1 MRFAILFAA
10 AAAVLVCQPAVA
22 SYPCGIYARI
32 DKVELGPDET
42 KPQWIKIH
50 GDFILVKT
58 SGRLSEP
65 ERGFMYFS
73 LVEGKEDLCRLEWA
87 DLKAMARP
95 GKFDRNCVA
104 FGSAHAER
112 EDKLARDGF
121 SPNVH
126 KGGAGADAAAIPYP
140 LNQGLSRLRTST
152 PEESDR
158 PRGHEFDRNPAVLLN
173 QYLATHPVSQ
183 K

>member
-1 MRFAILFAA
+1 MRFAVLFAS
-10 AAAVLVCQPAVA
+10 AAAVVVCQPAAA

-58 SGRLSEP
+58 SNRLSEP
-65 ERGFMYFS
+65 ERGFMSFS
-73 LVEGKEDLCRLEWA
+73 LVEGKADLCRLEWA
-87 DLKAMARP
+87 DLKAMAKA
-95 GKFDRNCVA
+95 GAFDKNVVA
-104 FGSAHAER
+104 FGSAHAEQN
-112 EDKLARDGF
+112 DKLARDDEN

-126 KGGAGADAAAIPYP
+126 KGGAAATPIPYP
-140 LNQGLSRLRTST
+140 LNQGLSRLRTT
-152 PEESDR
+152 RLEESHR
-158 PRGHEFDRNPAVLLN
+158 EGSPNPAVLLKR
-173 QYLATHPVSQ
+173 YLEAHPGSP

>member
-1 MRFAILFAA
+1 VTRFAILYAA
-10 AAAVLVCQPAVA
+10 AAAALVCQPAAA

-32 DKVELGPDET
+32 DKVEVGPDET

-65 ERGFMYFS
+65 ERGFMVFA
-73 LVEGKEDLCRLEWA
+73 LVEGKEELCRLEWA
-87 DLKAMARP
+87 DLKALAKP
-95 GKFDRNCVA
+95 GAFDRNVVA

-112 EDKLARDGF
+112 EDKLSPDGNR
-121 SPNVH
+121 PAVH
-126 KGGAGADAAAIPYP
+126 RGGADATAIPYP
-140 LNQGLSRLRTST
+140 LNQGLSRLRTSS

-158 PRGHEFDRNPAVLLN
+158 DSSPNPAVLLKR
-173 QYLATHPVSQ
+173 YLAAHPVSQ

>member
-10 AAAVLVCQPAVA
+10 AAAVLACRPAAA
-22 SYPCGIYARI
+22 SYPCGVYARI

-73 LVEGKEDLCRLEWA
+73 LVKGKEDLCRLEWA
-87 DLKAMARP
+87 DLKAVARP
-95 GKFDRNCVA
+95 GAFDRNVVA
-104 FGSAHAER
+104 FGSAHAEQN
-112 EDKLARDGF
+112 DSLARDEN

-126 KGGAGADAAAIPYP
+126 QGSAGVGAKPIPYP
-140 LNQGLSRLRTST
+140 LNQGLSRLRTT
-152 PEESDR
+152 RLAESDR
-158 PRGHEFDRNPAVLLN
+158 EGSPNPAVLL
-173 QYLATHPVSQ
+173 QKYLATHPVAQ

>member
-10 AAAVLVCQPAVA
+10 AAAALAGQPAAA

-32 DKVELGPDET
+32 DKVEIGPDEA
-42 KPQWIKIH
+42 KPEWIKIH

-65 ERGFMYFS
+65 ERGFMSFS
-73 LVEGKEDLCRLEWA
+73 LVGGKEDLCRLEWA
-87 DLKAMARP
+87 DLKALAKR
-95 GKFDRNCVA
+95 GAFDRNCVA
-104 FGSAHAER
+104 FGSAHTER
-112 EDKLARDGF
+112 EDRLARDGN

-126 KGGAGADAAAIPYP
+126 TGGPGADAAPIPYP

-158 PRGHEFDRNPAVLLN
+158 EASPNPAVVLKK
-173 QYLATHPVSQ
+173 YLATHPVSQ